1 MGVVKI
7 VESLSCVWAEIVYI
21 IEGFFLE
28 FEVDD
33 ALLVIVISVGDLDA
47 VAILVL
53 HVFQVETLEKDN
65 LEWRFFLFLRLGKN
79 EDVFD
84 QHAVKRH

>member
-7 VESLSCVWAEIVYI
+7 VEGFSCVWAEIVYI

-33 ALLVIVISVGDLDA
+33 ALLVIVISVGNLDA

-53 HVFQVETLEKDN
+53 HVF
-65 LEWRFFLFLRLGKN
+65 
-79 EDVFD
+79 
-84 QHAVKRH
+84 